1 MTYFPE
7 KLSIPFYFYW
17 FCFSEC
23 GTLNLC
29 LCVCVCITYEKYNL
43 LKYTLVNSYNY
54 LSAGYFHFQY
64 INIITNGTQGT
75 GEHALSG
82 VM

>member
-23 GTLNLC
+23 GTSKLY
-29 LCVCVCITYEKYNL
+29 IYKIYEKYNL

-64 INIITNGTQGT
+64 INIITNGTQ
-75 GEHALSG
+75 
-82 VM
+82 

>member
-1 MTYFPE
+1 MFV
-7 KLSIPFYFYW
+7 
-17 FCFSEC
+17 
-23 GTLNLC
+23 
-29 LCVCVCITYEKYNL
+29 CVCVCVYIYNYIYIYITYEKYNL